1 MSDAKKKASD
11 FRALHV
17 PGRPLVLFNIWDPG
31 SAKAVT
37 SAGAKAIAT
46 GSWSVSSA
54 SGFSD
59 GERVPLDLVI
69 DNLSRIVGATALP
82 VSIDI
87 ESGYG
92 KTPEEV
98 ERTIARTIRAG
109 AIGCNLEDSL
119 PETGELRE
127 VAEQVQRIRQ
137 ARAAAEAAGIPYF
150 INVRT
155 DVFFGRSPAPHD
167 AAMLENA
174 AERARAYADAGAD
187 GIFAPGL
194 TDLGLITRLVEAAPL
209 PLNVMVSEKTPSLDK
224 LAQAGVARVSH
235 GPGPYLAVMKKLEEL
250 ARNAIDSRA

>member
-1 MSDAKKKASD
+1 MSDAKQKAD
-11 FRALHV
+11 AFRALHV
-17 PGRPLVLFNIWDPG
+17 RGRPLVLFNIWDPG

-37 SAGAKAIAT
+37 NAGAKAIAT

-54 SGFSD
+54 TGFKD
-59 GERVPLDLVI
+59 GEGVPLDLVI

-98 ERTIARTIRAG
+98 GRTIARTLWAG
-109 AIGCNLEDSL
+109 AVGCNLEDSF
-119 PETGELRE
+119 PENGELRE
-127 VAEQVQRIRQ
+127 VSEQVKRIKQ
-137 ARAAAEAAGIPYF
+137 ARTAAEAAGIPYF
-150 INVRT
+150 INLRT

-167 AAMLENA
+167 AAMVEAA

-187 GIFAPGL
+187 GLFAPGL
-194 TDLGLITRLVEAAPL
+194 TDLGLITRLAEASPL
-209 PLNVMVSEKTPSLDK
+209 PLNVMVSDKTPSLGQ

-235 GPGPYLAVMKKLEEL
+235 GPGPYLATMKKLEEL
-250 ARNAIDSRA
+250 ARSAFGA